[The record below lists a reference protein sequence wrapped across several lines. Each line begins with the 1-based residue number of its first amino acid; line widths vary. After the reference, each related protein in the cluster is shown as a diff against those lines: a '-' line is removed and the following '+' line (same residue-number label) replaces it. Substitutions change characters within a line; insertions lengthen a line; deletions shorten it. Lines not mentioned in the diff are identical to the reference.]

1 MGGIVTIT
9 VACIIITGIIGNIIA
24 ETVCRLFH
32 ITEPVAKGIAI
43 GSASHAIGTTKA
55 MEMGEIE
62 GAMSSL
68 AIAVSG
74 LCTVLFAS
82 VFANFI

>member
-1 MGGIVTIT
+1 MT
-9 VACIIITGIIGNIIA
+9 A
-24 ETVCRLFH
+24 ELTCKLFH

-68 AIAVSG
+68 AIAMAG
-74 LCTVLFAS
+74 LCTVVMAS

>member
-1 MGGIVTIT
+1 MIVVSMEPEGT
-9 VACIIITGIIGNIIA
+9 VLFAIMKVLRKNAIA
-24 ETVCRLFH
+24 AAAMMISV
-32 ITEPVAKGIAI
+32 
-43 GSASHAIGTTKA
+43 SHAIGTTKA